1 MHKKQLIGKK
11 PLYYRGQLLLED
23 DFIAEQQYHAWAR
36 HRHSLNLH
44 GFGIVRGLGVTPS
57 GDAAVGVG
65 PGFAVDR
72 EGREIEIK
80 QAEVLD
86 LSSFLA
92 GTLVSIAVGY
102 EEERPEKA
110 QGTDHRIDC
119 YGVLTAAPGID
130 DTAIL
135 LATVQLDQ
143 NGRLSAASINTA
155 NAQRLRTPIAPGS
168 VTVETLDSPL
178 RKGWLRMPFRPIE
191 LPQDEKE
198 TKPPFRVGATETR
211 AHRNYPGE
219 QPNTKGAG
227 GTMAIPLSPGI
238 TKAHRLRIAGE
249 ENALKMKVAVYISG
263 WDPQK
268 KKHAKRDVLSV
279 EIGPGPYDEIYEIVD
294 GNIDP
299 ECHTLS
305 LDIRS
310 EGYVK
315 VSLIALELSY

>member
-1 MHKKQLIGKK
+1 MRKKQLIGKK
-11 PLYYRGQLLLED
+11 PAYFRGQLLLED
-23 DFIAEQQYHAWAR
+23 DFIAEQQYQARGR

-44 GFGIVRGLGVTPS
+44 GFGIVRGLGVTAS
-57 GDAAVGVG
+57 GDAAISVS
-65 PGFAVDR
+65 PGYAIDR
-72 EGREIEIK
+72 EGHEIEIK
-80 QAEVLD
+80 QAELLD
-86 LSSFLA
+86 LASFPA
-92 GTLVSIAVGY
+92 GTVVSIAVGY

-110 QGTDHRIDC
+110 RDTDRRIDC
-119 YGVLTAAPGID
+119 FGVVFASPGLN

-143 NGRLSAASINTA
+143 NGRLMPTSINTA

-168 VTVETLDSPL
+168 VTVEALDTPL

-219 QPNTKGAG
+219 QPNTRGAG

-238 TKAHRLRIAGE
+238 TKLHRLRIAGA
-249 ENALKMKVAVYISG
+249 ENESKMSVGLYVSG

-268 KKHAKRDVLSV
+268 MTHAKRDVLNV
-279 EIGPGPYDEIYEIVD
+279 EIGPGPYDRTYEIAD

-305 LDIRS
+305 LEIRS
-310 EGYVK
+310 HGYVR
-315 VSLIALELSY
+315 VSLVAVELSY